1 MQLLWQAGLQWDEP
15 LPSHLIDLWKQYES
29 ELHMVSGIK
38 ICHHIPT
45 EKLTS
50 VQLIGFSDASEKGY
64 AAVVYLRTIHQD
76 GRVLIHFIT
85 AKSKISPSK
94 TSNTKTTLTIPR
106 LELCGALL
114 LAQVLH
120 RLTNTF
126 KGNIVISETL
136 AWTDSSIVLSWL
148 TSPQSS
154 FKIFI
159 TNRLAKIAEILPTCQ
174 WRHVVSE
181 SNPADCVSRGLFPSQ
196 VHDQHL
202 YWQGPPFLKFPDSE
216 WPITSFKPIQPSH
229 LPDYSD
235 PTNACLMVVPEKE
248 VEWFTR
254 FSSLKRMQRVTA
266 IMYRFIRHTRTKRVP
281 YVAPKYIYDPISDEE
296 ISNVM
301 LPIIRM
307 TQSVHFVS
315 LLRILQVPTTKIVPR
330 SIAQLAPFID
340 KNNII
345 RVGGRLRNA
354 LVSPETKNPILLPK
368 SSTLN
373 TLIIRNFHLNHFHA
387 GPQLMSSLLSS
398 YYWII
403 YPVDLPY
410 GTLSSNALC
419 VLAIGRRLLIL

>member
-1 MQLLWQAGLQWDEP
+1 
-15 LPSHLIDLWKQYES
+15 
-29 ELHMVSGIK
+29 
-38 ICHHIPT
+38 
-45 EKLTS
+45 
-50 VQLIGFSDASEKGY
+50 
-64 AAVVYLRTIHQD
+64 
-76 GRVLIHFIT
+76 
-85 AKSKISPSK
+85 
-94 TSNTKTTLTIPR
+94 
-106 LELCGALL
+106 
-114 LAQVLH
+114 
-120 RLTNTF
+120 
-126 KGNIVISETL
+126 
-136 AWTDSSIVLSWL
+136 
-148 TSPQSS
+148 
-154 FKIFI
+154 
-159 TNRLAKIAEILPTCQ
+159 
-174 WRHVVSE
+174 VSE

-202 YWQGPPFLKFPDSE
+202 YWQGPPFLKLPDSE
-216 WPITSFKPIQPSH
+216 WPITSFIPIQPSH

-248 VEWFTR
+248 DEWFTR

-296 ISNVM
+296 ISIVM

-307 TQSVHFVS
+307 TQSIHFVS

-368 SSTLN
+368 SSTLT
-373 TLIIRNFHLNHFHA
+373 TLIIRNVHLNHFHA

-403 YPVDLPY
+403 SSRSAIRYVIFKCVVCARHRVSITHPMMADLPSSRV
-410 GTLSSNALC
+410 TLCRPFLHVGIDFA
-419 VLAIGRRLLIL
+419 GPLILSESRRKNSRSIKCYLSIFLCLTIKAVHIEVVSDLSTNTFLAALQRFVARRGTPSDIYTDCGTNFKGADQELRNIMLDSTAKTTCTNAISCKWHFNPPAAPHFGGLWEAAVKSTKYHFKLIIFLLHTPRYTVHAG